1 MSLHEK
7 TLYFFLMTENVVFVS
22 GFYGL
27 LLFKKKKK
35 KRQELETFSQEV
47 FEVWTFSVVVVSSS
61 TAFLISGLKP
71 VSIFLTE
78 Q

>member
-27 LLFKKKKK
+27 LLLKKGKKE
-35 KRQELETFSQEV
+35 ELETFSQEV

>member
-27 LLFKKKKK
+27 LLLKKKK

>member
-27 LLFKKKKK
+27 LLLKKKKK
-35 KRQELETFSQEV
+35 DRSWRHFLQEV